1 MRRMKEKWHF
11 LVLMFMLLRCLT
23 IQAADDL
30 ITKQITIK
38 LDKAGSLPDKI
49 SDDEKYKIT
58 NLKIVGEINGTDW
71 ILIRDMAG
79 RDRVGNATKGMLS
92 FLDLSETKIVKGGGC
107 YYYYSHHIGDCY
119 TENDKIGDNAFAYC
133 YSLRRLIF
141 PSNVTSIGSCAFRG
155 CGGLTSLEIP
165 FGVTSIAYG
174 AFMGCGGLANLEIPS
189 SVVSIGEDA
198 FAGCSRLTNL
208 VIPLKVVSINDGT
221 FSGCGSLKSF
231 TIPSE
236 VMAIGAY
243 AFSGCD
249 KLMSLTIPSKV
260 ASIGICAFYNC
271 IGLVSISVNWKT
283 PLKIDSN
290 IFEKLDKKTCVL
302 YVPQGTLQDYR
313 LADVWGDFGNIVEY
327 DVTGIDN
334 VKTSTAAKEVSR
346 YSVNGQRLS
355 APTKGLNSVKYSDGS
370 VKKVAVQ

>member
-1 MRRMKEKWHF
+1 
-11 LVLMFMLLRCLT
+11 
-23 IQAADDL
+23 
-30 ITKQITIK
+30 
-38 LDKAGSLPDKI
+38 
-49 SDDEKYKIT
+49 
-58 NLKIVGEINGTDW
+58 
-71 ILIRDMAG
+71 
-79 RDRVGNATKGMLS
+79 
-92 FLDLSETKIVKGGGC
+92 
-107 YYYYSHHIGDCY
+107 
-119 TENDKIGDNAFAYC
+119 
-133 YSLRRLIF
+133 
-141 PSNVTSIGSCAFRG
+141 
-155 CGGLTSLEIP
+155 
-165 FGVTSIAYG
+165 
-174 AFMGCGGLANLEIPS
+174 MGCGGLANLEIPS

-355 APTKGLNSVKYSDGS
+355 APTKGLNIVKYSDGS